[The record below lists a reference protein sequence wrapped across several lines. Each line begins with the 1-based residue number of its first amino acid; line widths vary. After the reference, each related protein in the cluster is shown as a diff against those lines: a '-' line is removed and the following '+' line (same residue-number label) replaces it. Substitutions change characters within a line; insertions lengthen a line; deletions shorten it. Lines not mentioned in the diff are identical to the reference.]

1 MKQRLSL
8 LLIAITFIST
18 IFAQENFRVMFYN
31 CENFFDTTDD
41 PQKNDNDFIPTS
53 THFWTF
59 GRYKEKQR
67 HVAQVITA
75 VGGWETPTLVG
86 LCEVENDS
94 VIYALT
100 HYSPLRELNYRFV
113 VTNSPDRRGINVA
126 LLYQRDQFRLL
137 SSVSHRIHLDRPTRD
152 ILHVTGKVSNG
163 DTLDV
168 FVCHFPSRLGGE
180 NETEELRNTV
190 ARELR
195 KQADSIQSIRKNPSI
210 VMMGDFNDYPTNE
223 SLLQVVGAKSPTD
236 TSARYVNLML
246 PLVGKSDL
254 GSHKFEGEWGI
265 LDQIMVNRNVL
276 NSSRIRAKKPV
287 GNIYRADFLLQDD
300 NKYGGKRPHRT
311 YEGFKY
317 AGGYSDHLPVWVD
330 LEVLNTEGTEKD
342 TEVTEKK

>member
-1 MKQRLSL
+1 
-8 LLIAITFIST
+8 
-18 IFAQENFRVMFYN
+18 
-31 CENFFDTTDD
+31 
-41 PQKNDNDFIPTS
+41 

-75 VGGWETPTLVG
+75 VGGWETPALVG

-100 HYSPLRELNYRFV
+100 HFSPLRELNYRFV

-126 LLYQRDQFRLL
+126 LLYQRDQFKLL

-190 ARELR
+190 ALELR
-195 KQADSIQSIRKNPSI
+195 KQADSVQSIRRNPSI
-210 VMMGDFNDYPTNE
+210 VIMGDFNDYPTNE
-223 SLLQVVGAKSPTD
+223 SLLQVVGAKSHTD

-246 PLVGKSDL
+246 PLVEKTYA
-254 GSHKFEGEWGI
+254 GSHKFEAEWGI
-265 LDQIMVNRNVL
+265 LDQIIVNRNL
-276 NSSRIRAKKPV
+276 LSSSRSRVKKPE
-287 GNIYRADFLLQDD
+287 GNIFNADFLLEDD

-311 YEGFKY
+311 YDGFKY
-317 AGGYSDHLPVWVD
+317 AGGYSDHLPVWAD
-330 LEVLNTEGTEKD
+330 LEILTAESTKSSLSSQS
-342 TEVTEKK
+342 K

>member
-1 MKQRLSL
+1 MKIRLLFPIL
-8 LLIAITFIST
+8 LLCLFST
-18 IFAQENFRVMFYN
+18 TDAQENFRVMFYN
-31 CENFFDTTDD
+31 CENFFDISDD
-41 PQKNDNDFIPTS
+41 PHKNDNDFLPTS

-59 GRYKEKQR
+59 SRYKEKQR

-75 VGGWETPTLVG
+75 VGGWETPALVG

-100 HYSPLRELNYRFV
+100 HFSPLKELNYRFV

-126 LLYQRDQFRLL
+126 LLYQRDQFKLL

-152 ILHVTGKVSNG
+152 LLHVTGKVSND

-195 KQADSIQSIRKNPSI
+195 KQADSIQSIRRNPSI
-210 VMMGDFNDYPTNE
+210 LMMGDFNDYPTNE
-223 SLLQVVGAKSPTD
+223 SLFQVVGAKSPTD

-246 PLVGKSDL
+246 PLVDKPNI
-254 GSHKFEGEWGI
+254 GSHKFEAEWGI
-265 LDQIMVNRNVL
+265 LDQLMVNRNL
-276 NSSRIRAKKPV
+276 LSSSRIRTKKPV
-287 GNIYRADFLLQDD
+287 GNIFRADFLLQDD

-311 YEGFKY
+311 YDGFKY

-330 LEVLNTEGTEKD
+330 LEVLNTESAKSSQSSQS
-342 TEVTEKK
+342 K